1 MDPVVKINLGNQDM
15 CSSADD
21 TALTSMSMLP
31 PDDDDC
37 ASRDC
42 EGAENL
48 YVANTNGTSYDK
60 LDFNRPIRQLKPHYT
75 SSTTLQSV
83 KSTMGK
89 SNREVGDGSS
99 DDAHSPKDDNGN
111 SNNSFN
117 KPTTQHL
124 MNHNDDGYI
133 DCADLVR
140 RHVDNNNPP
149 SAYIIASPQSNNIN
163 STVPSSQGIIV
174 KVKGK

>member
-21 TALTSMSMLP
+21 TAVTTMSMLT
-31 PDDDDC
+31 PDDDDY

-48 YVANTNGTSYDK
+48 HVANVQGTSYDK

-99 DDAHSPKDDNGN
+99 DDAQSPKDDDGN

-117 KPTTQHL
+117 KPTQHL
-124 MNHNDDGYI
+124 INHNDDGYI

-149 SAYIIASPQSNNIN
+149 SSFIITSPQSNNII

-174 KVKGK
+174 KVT